1 MSLEL
6 GVYSFGNTPR
16 TPDSG
21 YGPTAQAVRD
31 VLEAV
36 KLAEDAGLD
45 FFGVGEHHTR
55 SMPLSSTTSLVTAA
69 AASTGW
75 VKLGTTVSVLSTD
88 EPLRVFQQLAT
99 AAVIAPGRIEI
110 AGAAGIVLGLWVA
123 PLGIAAAVGLVAYF
137 VGAVA
142 GHLRVRDLKNLAMPL
157 PPLVLAIA
165 VLVLRLTTA

>member
-1 MSLEL
+1 MSLEF
-6 GVYSFGNTPR
+6 GVYSFGHTPR

-45 FFGVGEHHTR
+45 FFGFGEHH
-55 SMPLSSTTSLVTAA
+55 M
-69 AASTGW
+69 
-75 VKLGTTVSVLSTD
+75 
-88 EPLRVFQQLAT
+88 
-99 AAVIAPGRIEI
+99 
-110 AGAAGIVLGLWVA
+110 
-123 PLGIAAAVGLVAYF
+123 
-137 VGAVA
+137 
-142 GHLRVRDLKNLAMPL
+142 KNLARPL

>member
-16 TPDSG
+16 TPGNG

-31 VLEAV
+31 VLEPV

-45 FFGVGEHHTR
+45 FFGFGEHHSR
-55 SMPLSSTTSLVTAA
+55 SMPLSSPTSLVTAA
-69 AASTGW
+69 AASTGRIQ
-75 VKLGTTVSVLSTD
+75 LGTTVTVLSTD

-99 AAVIAPGRIEI
+99 AAAIAPGRIEI

-142 GHLRVRDLKNLAMPL
+142 GHLRVRDLKNVAMPL